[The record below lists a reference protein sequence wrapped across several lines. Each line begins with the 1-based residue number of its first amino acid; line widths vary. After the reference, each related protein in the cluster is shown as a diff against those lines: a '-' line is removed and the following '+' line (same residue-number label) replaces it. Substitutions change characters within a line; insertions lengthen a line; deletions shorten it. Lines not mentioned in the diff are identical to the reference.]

1 MRIFA
6 PQSIFKNTQFLT
18 GRHAKIM
25 TINETQNDLIETFA
39 LFDDWE
45 EKYEYIIDLGKKLP
59 GLDEKYKTE
68 DNIIKGCQSV
78 VWLHA
83 DLHDGKVIFEADSQA
98 IIVKGLVSM
107 LLQVLSG
114 HAPDEI
120 LEANLY
126 FIEKTGLSS
135 HLAQTRSNGLAAMV
149 KQMKAYALA
158 FKIRTSTVG

>member
-1 MRIFA
+1 MHPPGSRSAGI
-6 PQSIFKNTQFLT
+6 KE
-18 GRHAKIM
+18 M
-25 TINETQNDLIETFA
+25 TINEIQNDLIETFS

-59 GLDEKYKTE
+59 GLDDKHKTD

-83 DLHDGKVIFEADSQA
+83 HLENGRVIFEADSQA

-114 HAPDEI
+114 HTPEEI
-120 LEANLY
+120 LNADLY
-126 FIEKTGLSS
+126 FIEKTGLTS
-135 HLAQTRSNGLAAMV
+135 HLAQTRSNGLASMV
-149 KQMKAYALA
+149 KQMKTYALGY
-158 FKIRTSTVG
+158 KVISG

>member
-1 MRIFA
+1 M
-6 PQSIFKNTQFLT
+6 S
-18 GRHAKIM
+18 
-25 TINETQNDLIETFA
+25 INEIQDDLVETFA

-83 DLHDGKVIFEADSQA
+83 GLRDGKVIFEADSQA

-114 HAPDEI
+114 HTPEEI
-120 LEANLY
+120 LEADLY

-135 HLAQTRSNGLAAMV
+135 HLAQTRSNGLASMV
-149 KQMKAYALA
+149 KQMKAYALGY
-158 FKIRTSTVG
+158 KTLLEK

>member
-1 MRIFA
+1 
-6 PQSIFKNTQFLT
+6 
-18 GRHAKIM
+18 M
-25 TINETQNDLIETFA
+25 TINAIQDDLIETFG

-59 GLDEKYKTE
+59 GLAEAHKTE

-83 DLHDGKVIFEADSQA
+83 HLQDGKVIFEADSQA

-114 HAPDEI
+114 HTPQEI
-120 LEANLY
+120 LDADLY

-135 HLAQTRSNGLAAMV
+135 HLAQTRSNGLASMV
-149 KQMKAYALA
+149 KQMKTYALGY
-158 FKIRTSTVG
+158 KIKGGG